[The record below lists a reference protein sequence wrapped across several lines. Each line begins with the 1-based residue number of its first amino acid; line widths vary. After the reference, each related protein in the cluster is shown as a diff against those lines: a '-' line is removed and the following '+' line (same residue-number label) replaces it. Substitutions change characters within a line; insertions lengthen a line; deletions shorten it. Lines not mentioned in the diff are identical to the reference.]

1 MATAAKTEVTYHA
14 GLDLGQAKDY
24 SALAVME
31 RTTALRPDG
40 DRAGASRYAVRHLE
54 RFPLGTAYTD
64 VCGRVSSL
72 FAAPPLAGG
81 VLAIDHTGVGRPVVD
96 MLRKSGVKGTLRP
109 VTITAGHQASMDGR
123 GGWLVPKKDLVGT
136 MQVLLQ
142 QRRLQVA
149 PELAEADTLVR
160 ELLGFEV
167 KVTAA
172 ANETFGAWRE
182 GAHDDLV
189 LAVAVAAWIAER
201 QRPFVLLAA
210 PTVIGG
216 GGLSG
221 WGRRW

>member
-1 MATAAKTEVTYHA
+1 M
-14 GLDLGQAKDY
+14 
-24 SALAVME
+24 
-31 RTTALRPDG
+31 
-40 DRAGASRYAVRHLE
+40 
-54 RFPLGTAYTD
+54 
-64 VCGRVSSL
+64 CGRVSSL

-81 VLAIDHTGVGRPVVD
+81 VLAVDHTGVGRPVVD

-109 VTITAGHQASMDGR
+109 VTITAGHAASQDGR

-182 GAHDDLV
+182 GRTTTSSWPSPSPPGSPSGSGRSSSPAPP
-189 LAVAVAAWIAER
+189 ASWAAA
-201 QRPFVLLAA
+201 
-210 PTVIGG
+210 G
-216 GGLSG
+216 
-221 WGRRW
+221 